1 MGAKNCP
8 ETPRQ
13 KMIGMMYLVLT
24 AMLALN
30 VSADVLDAFTKVQHG
45 LTSTI
50 ANFSK
55 KNAEMYNEIEMAYN
69 LNQTKVAGVREK
81 ALQIKEQTNDLIKYI
96 EDLKLRMVV
105 IADGE
110 EEADVLNIKA
120 KDNLDIGGQVMI
132 TQGKGKELKNKII
145 AFREGLL
152 NNVAPKDSVLRHTI
166 ANNLETE
173 DPKPVGGEFKSWESS
188 KFESIPLVG
197 VITILTMLQTDLLNA
212 ESDVVRYLFSSMDAE
227 SFKFNKLEA
236 LVIPDSKYVLKGETF
251 KARIMLAAIDST
263 QKPEIIANGRTV
275 SYQGD
280 YGLFT
285 EAATSV
291 GMRKVRGVINYITPS
306 GAVLPRQYEL
316 EYEVAEPAVVISPT
330 KMNVFYVG
338 VDNPVSLAAPGISP
352 ESIEAQITNGTISK
366 VDAGNYVV
374 RPKIANKECAITV
387 LANVQ
392 GQKREL
398 QTQKFRVKDV
408 PDPVAKV
415 NGIREGNIKKN
426 MLIAAGRIDVE
437 MDNFDFDMKFT
448 VENFSVYTTIDGYAQ
463 EETRSNKANFSD
475 GQIKLISKLK
485 RGQTLMIEKIVVKG
499 PDGSTRTLPSIP
511 FKIE

>member
-30 VSADVLDAFTKVQHG
+30 VSADVLEAFTKVQHG

-50 ANFSK
+50 ANFGK

-69 LNQTKVAGVREK
+69 LNQTKVVNVRDK
-81 ALQIKEQTNDLIKYI
+81 ALKVKAETEGLIKYI
-96 EDLKLRMVV
+96 EDLKYRMVAL
-105 IADGE
+105 ADGE
-110 EEADVLNIKA
+110 EADILNIKA

-132 TQGKGKELKNKII
+132 IEGKGKEFKGKIES
-145 AFREGLL
+145 FRELL
-152 NNVAPKDSVLRHTI
+152 LSNIVSKDSVLRHTI
-166 ANNLETE
+166 ASNLNT
-173 DPKPVGGEFKSWESS
+173 DAPKVVDGEFKSWESS

-197 VITILTMLQTDLLNA
+197 VITLLTMYQADLLNA
-212 ESDVVRYLFSSMDAE
+212 EADVIRYLYSSIDAE

-236 LVIPDSKYVLKGETF
+236 LVIPDSRYILKGETF
-251 KARIMLAAIDST
+251 KARIMLAATDST
-263 QKPEIIANGRTV
+263 QKPEIIANGRQV

-280 YGLFT
+280 YGLYT
-285 EAATSV
+285 EVATTV
-291 GMRKVRGVINYITPS
+291 GVRKFSGVINYVTPS
-306 GAVLPRQYEL
+306 GATLPRQFQL

-352 ESIEAQITNGTISK
+352 ESIETQITNGTIEK
-366 VDAGNYVV
+366 ANAGDYIV
-374 RPKIANKECAITV
+374 RPKIAGKECAITV
-387 LANVQ
+387 FANVQ

-398 QTQKFRVKDV
+398 QTQKFRVKEV
-408 PDPVAKV
+408 PDPIAKV
-415 NGIREGNIKKN
+415 NGLRGGAIRKN
-426 MLIAAGRIDVE
+426 VLLAAGRVDVE

-448 VENFSVYTTIDGYAQ
+448 VENFSVYTTIDGYVQ
-463 EETRSNKANFSD
+463 EETRSDKANLSD
-475 GQIKLISKLK
+475 AQTKLINKLK
-485 RGQTLMIEKIVVKG
+485 RNQTLMIENITVKG
-499 PDGSTRTLPSIP
+499 PDGSIRKLPTIS